1 MKTNTRKMR
10 KAQSATEYLMTY
22 GWAILAIAI
31 VGALL
36 YTQVFQTKKCAEG
49 AIGFP
54 ITGSVAPDGNE
65 YSINGTGTMFMVLK
79 NTVGKDIN
87 VSTIKNTET
96 TGGATITLSPQV
108 LVLDGETATISAPG
122 FVTTGYGSGK
132 CYSIKTTVIYQTRKA
147 DGTLNGVDIAS
158 GGTINGKYM

>member
-1 MKTNTRKMR
+1 MVTKTR

-54 ITGSVAPDGNE
+54 ITGAVVPDGNE
-65 YSINGTGTMFMVLK
+65 YSIVSSSGDLTMLLK

-87 VSTIKNTET
+87 ISYAKNNKGTLIALT
-96 TGGATITLSPQV
+96 TSIRVNDSKTGTLV
-108 LVLDGETATISAPG
+108 VPG
-122 FVTTGYGSGK
+122 FKSADADSVGK
-132 CYSIKTTVIYQTRKA
+132 CYSDTLTIIYQTL
-147 DGTLNGVDIAS
+147 DSSDVLSGVNVTSSGTLNG
-158 GGTINGKYM
+158 KLM

>member
-54 ITGSVAPDGNE
+54 ITGALSPDGIE
-65 YSINGTGTMFMVLK
+65 YSVNTTGYLTILLK
-79 NTVGKDIN
+79 NTVGKKIKITSIQN
-87 VSTIKNTET
+87 VDT
-96 TGGATITLSPQV
+96 T
-108 LVLDGETATISAPG
+108 TATGTLVNQVNISDGKTGTVSISG
-122 FVTTGYGSGK
+122 FKTGMESGD
-132 CYSIKTTVIYQTRKA
+132 CYSTKTNIKYETYQS
-147 DGTLNGVDIAS
+147 DGNTLNGVDLIA
-158 GGTINGKYM
+158 GGTLNGKAL